1 MTDLNEQKKIDKY
14 RTKVYNYL
22 EEHRHTDEIKERPT
36 HVAYGS
42 ITGKFYMNSDQ
53 KDEFMKLYIKAL
65 DNNVND
71 MPILEAQS
79 EYGPLIIDIDLEQP
93 IDDYK
98 GGRLYNEK
106 LIHNLINIYV
116 QAIDNYLIV
125 KKEDYRI
132 CLFEKSKPQEKES
145 TFRDGFH
152 IMFPQLCVQ
161 TKIRHLIRYY
171 AVKLCKDTE
180 LFASFTQPAEKII
193 DKSVVSSNNWFLYG
207 SKKPNGHVYK
217 LKKIYNNN
225 LDVIYDHDKGIMH
238 DIETGAHMNSQYDNE
253 KLVKYFSLYSKKF
266 KKKKATEL
274 SDHISESDI
283 EVECNEHGI
292 NTHTKNE
299 ENKYEMSGNKE
310 DEIRK
315 SWKYTGMLSEKR
327 AEDYHDWI
335 RVGLVLH
342 NIDNSLLSA
351 WIDFSKKCSKKFK
364 DGECEKAWRT
374 MKNPSTG
381 NLLTIRSLAFW
392 AKQDD
397 PKQYEA
403 FNKEELKNIMNKS
416 LNGNTYFLAK
426 CIHAKY
432 SDRYICSSIKNNT
445 WWEFRNH
452 KWIRIDEGYTLK
464 MQLSEDFAN
473 EYNKEL
479 SDISIKI
486 TQVSGIIKD
495 ELTGRR
501 CKLNTIVERLMNN
514 TFKKTLM
521 DECKPLF
528 YDDLFDKK
536 LDENTNLI
544 GFENGVYDLEQ
555 NIFREGRPDDY
566 ITLSTKI
573 YYQKWSD
580 KNPYKNKILDFLAK
594 ILPNERVRK
603 YFIHAL
609 CTCLCGDN
617 KEEKLYILTGSGSN
631 GKSLTMDLMYHALG
645 DYYMSC
651 PITIITRKRGT
662 SNETSPEKV
671 RMKGKRC
678 GVFQETDDGEK
689 LNVGVM
695 KEFTGGDKV
704 LVRDLFKGSN
714 EMIEF
719 KPQMKFFLTC
729 NQLPAVPS
737 NDDGTWRRLRIIDF
751 NSKFTD
757 NPVKANEFMIDNTLK
772 QKIPEWGASFLSY
785 LLHIYNTEY
794 KNMTYLADPVEVMT
808 STKQYKMENDFY
820 TEYIAERIIV
830 TNNEKDYIKVGPL
843 WEDFKAWYGL
853 NKGNNKPKKIEYVK
867 FLNKQFNEPTRKGY
881 HKIAFITEND
891 EASENEVVNNETP
904 VKESGK

>member
-1 MTDLNEQKKIDKY
+1 MTDLNEMKKIQKY
-14 RTKVYNYL
+14 KDKVYRFL
-22 EEHRHTDEIKERPT
+22 EEHRHTEENKERPT
-36 HVAYGS
+36 HVAYGN
-42 ITGKFYMNSDQ
+42 ITGKFYMDNEERE
-53 KDEFMKLYIKAL
+53 EFMRLYIKAL

-79 EYGPLIIDIDLEQP
+79 EWGPLIIDVDLEQP
-93 IDDYK
+93 IEDYK
-98 GGRLYNEK
+98 GGRLYDEK
-106 LIHNLINIYV
+106 LINNLIRIYV
-116 QAIDNYLIV
+116 KAIDNYLIV

-132 CLFEKSKPQEKES
+132 CVFEKSKPMEKES

-152 IMFPQLCVQ
+152 IMFPQTCVQ
-161 TKIRHLIRYY
+161 TRIRHLIRVM
-171 AVKLCKDTE
+171 AVKLCKEEE
-180 LFASFTQPAEKII
+180 LFSGYTQPVEKII
-193 DKSVVSSNNWFLYG
+193 DKSVVSSNNWFIYG

-225 LDVIYDHDKGIMH
+225 LDIIYDHDKGIMY
-238 DIETGAHMNSQYDNE
+238 DADTGAHVNYHYDNE

-266 KKKKATEL
+266 QKKKATEL
-274 SDHISESDI
+274 GDLISESDI

-292 NTHTKNE
+292 NTNLRNDIMKHDIPC
-299 ENKYEMSGNKE
+299 NKE

-315 SWKYTGMLSEKR
+315 AYRYTNMLSGKR
-327 AEDYHDWI
+327 AEDYHDWV

-342 NIDNSLLSA
+342 NIDLSLLAA
-351 WIDFSKKCSKKFK
+351 WVEFSKKCDKKFK
-364 DGECEKAWRT
+364 EGECEKMWRT

-397 PKQYEA
+397 PKQYEV
-403 FNKEELKNIMNKS
+403 FNREEFKNIMNKS

-426 CIHAKY
+426 SIHAKY

-445 WWEFRNH
+445 WWEFKNH
-452 KWIRIDEGYTLK
+452 KWVRIDEGYTLK

-473 EYNKEL
+473 EYNKEI
-479 SDISIKI
+479 SEISIMI
-486 TQVSGIIKD
+486 TKASGVAKE
-495 ELTGRR
+495 ELTRR
-501 CKLNTIVERLMNN
+501 RSSLDTIVSKLMNN

-521 DECKPLF
+521 DECKALF
-528 YDDLFDKK
+528 YDDLFDRK
-536 LDENTNLI
+536 LDENTNLV

-566 ITLSTKI
+566 ITLSTKN

-580 KNPYKNKILDFLAK
+580 KNPYKNKILDFLSK

-617 KEEKLYILTGSGSN
+617 KEEKLYILTGCGSN

-757 NPVKANEFMIDNTLK
+757 SPSKPNEFMIDNTLK
-772 QKIPEWGASFLSY
+772 QKIPEWGPSFLSY

-820 TEYIAERIIV
+820 TEYIMDRIIV
-830 TNNEKDYIKVGPL
+830 TNNDKDYIKSTPL
-843 WEDFKAWYGL
+843 WEDFKAWFISAHTNSKL
-853 NKGNNKPKKIEYVK
+853 PKKTEYVK
-867 FLNKQFNEPTRKGY
+867 FLNKQFNEPTKKGY
-881 HKIAFITEND
+881 TKITFNNNKDESSDND
-891 EASENEVVNNETP
+891 VVAEA
-904 VKESGK
+904 K

>member
-1 MTDLNEQKKIDKY
+1 MTDLNELKQMQRY
-14 RTKVYNYL
+14 RDKVYKFL
-22 EEHRHTDEIKERPT
+22 EEHRHTDDNKDKPT

-42 ITGKFYMNSDQ
+42 ITGKFYMDSEQRED
-53 KDEFMKLYIKAL
+53 FMKLYIKAL

-71 MPILEAQS
+71 MPILEAQN
-79 EYGPLIIDIDLEQP
+79 EYGPIIIDIDLEQP
-93 IDDYK
+93 IEDYK

-106 LIHNLINIYV
+106 LIHDLIQIYV
-116 QAIDNYLIV
+116 KAIDNYLII
-125 KKEDYRI
+125 KKNDYRI
-132 CLFEKSKPQEKES
+132 CVFEKSKPQEKES

-161 TKIRHLIRYY
+161 TKIRHLIRYM
-171 AVKLCKDTE
+171 AVRLCKEAE

-225 LDVIYDHDKGIMH
+225 IDIIYDHEKGIMYCH
-238 DIETGAHMNSQYDNE
+238 DTGAHINCTYDNE

-266 KKKKATEL
+266 QKKKATEMN
-274 SDHISESDI
+274 DHISDSDI

-292 NTHTKNE
+292 NTHIKNE

-327 AEDYHDWI
+327 AEDYHDWV

-403 FNKEELKNIMNKS
+403 FNKEEFKNIMNKS
-416 LNGNTYFLAK
+416 LSGNTYFLAK
-426 CIHAKY
+426 SIHAKY
-432 SDRYICSSIKNNT
+432 SDRYICSSIKNNI

-464 MQLSEDFAN
+464 MHLSEDFAN
-473 EYNKEL
+473 EYNKEI
-479 SDISIKI
+479 SEISIMI
-486 TQVSGIIKD
+486 TKTTGINRE
-495 ELTGRR
+495 ELIRR
-501 CKLNTIVERLMNN
+501 RSSLESIVEKLMNN

-521 DECKPLF
+521 DECKALF

-566 ITLSTKI
+566 ITLSTKN
-573 YYQKWSD
+573 YYQKWND
-580 KNPYKNKILDFLAK
+580 KNPYKNKILEFLSK
-594 ILPNERVRK
+594 ILPNDRVRK

-617 KEEKLYILTGSGSN
+617 KEEKLYILTGCGSN

-757 NPVKANEFMIDNTLK
+757 KPIKSNEFMIDNTLK
-772 QKIPEWGASFLSY
+772 QKIPEWGPAFLSY
-785 LLHIYNTEY
+785 LLHIYNSEY
-794 KNMTYLADPVEVMT
+794 KNMTYLADPDEVMA

-820 TEYIAERIIV
+820 TEYVADRLV
-830 TNNEKDYIKVGPL
+830 LTNNEKDCIKLAPL
-843 WEDFKAWYGL
+843 WVDFSSWYGL
-853 NKGNNKPKKIEYVK
+853 NKGNNKLPKKIDFIK
-867 FLNKQFNEPTRKGY
+867 FLNKQFNEPCRKGY
-881 HKIAFITEND
+881 MKIVFNNMKD
-891 EASENEVVNNETP
+891 ESSDNEPINNT
-904 VKESGK
+904 K